1 MEQLQPWDRKALLG
15 FWGRVDSATFLFN
28 RVGGLTERFTYLLAT
43 LMLFIIGA
51 ADYWTGVELMLP
63 PFYALPCLLVDWRI
77 GRRPALLY
85 GVFASYIQW
94 LIGTFGGHPY
104 SHALY
109 FYWDLLLNLVFYG
122 VLIWLVAKLRV
133 ALEMERMLSRVDFL
147 TRLANR
153 RSFEEAVKQ
162 EFHRCERHRHV
173 LTIVLIDCDDFNDF
187 IDARGFSSG
196 DLLLAVIGDALKT
209 KFRMTDFM
217 ARTGLN
223 EFALILPETPHARS
237 EIKLKKF
244 HRELEELA
252 LMRGWPVTVSMACTV
267 FHQMPGS
274 PEIAVTETRNVLR
287 HIKQTGKNRMEQRVW
302 GAGISAVSATK
313 SFVCSKEDDIGARQ
327 QQVIGMGRGPY

>member
-1 MEQLQPWDRKALLG
+1 MEPLQPWDRKALVG

-28 RVGGLTERFTYLLAT
+28 QVSGLTERFTYLLAT
-43 LMLFIIGA
+43 LMLVIIGA
-51 ADYWTGVELMLP
+51 ADYLTGVELMLS

-162 EFHRCERHRHV
+162 EFYRCKRHRHV

-209 KFRMTDFM
+209 KFRMTDFI

-223 EFALILPETPHARS
+223 EFALILPETSHDKS

-244 HRELEELA
+244 HRQLEELA
-252 LMRGWPVTVSMACTV
+252 LIRGWPVTVSVACAV
-267 FHQMPGS
+267 FHNIPES
-274 PEIAVTETRNVLR
+274 PESTIAEARNLMW
-287 HIKQTGKNRMEQRVW
+287 HIKQSGKNRMEQRVW
-302 GAGISAVSATK
+302 GAGISGVSATE
-313 SFVCSKEDDIGARQ
+313 SFVGCEEKDIGVRQ
-327 QQVIGMGRGPY
+327 PQVIGMR

>member
-1 MEQLQPWDRKALLG
+1 MKPLQLWDRKALLG
-15 FWGRVDSATFLFN
+15 FWGRVDAAAQLFN
-28 RVGGLTERFTYLLAT
+28 RINALSERFTYLLAT
-43 LMLFIIGA
+43 LMLVIIGA
-51 ADYWTGVELMLP
+51 GDYLTRVELMLS

-77 GRRPALLY
+77 GRLPALAY

-104 SHALY
+104 SHELY

-153 RSFEEAVKQ
+153 RSFDEAVKQ
-162 EFHRCERHRHV
+162 EFHRCKRHRHA

-196 DLLLAVIGDALKT
+196 DLLLAAIGDALKT
-209 KFRMTDFM
+209 KFRTTDFL
-217 ARTGLN
+217 ARTGSN
-223 EFALILPETPHARS
+223 EFALILPETPHAQS

-244 HRELEELA
+244 HRQLEELA
-252 LMRGWPVTVSMACTV
+252 LIRGWPVTVSVACAV
-267 FHQMPGS
+267 FHNIPES
-274 PEIAVTETRNVLR
+274 PESPIAEARNLMR

-302 GAGISAVSATK
+302 GTGISAASATE
-313 SFVCSKEDDIGARQ
+313 SFVGSEQKDIGARQ
-327 QQVIGMGRGPY
+327 QQVIGMS